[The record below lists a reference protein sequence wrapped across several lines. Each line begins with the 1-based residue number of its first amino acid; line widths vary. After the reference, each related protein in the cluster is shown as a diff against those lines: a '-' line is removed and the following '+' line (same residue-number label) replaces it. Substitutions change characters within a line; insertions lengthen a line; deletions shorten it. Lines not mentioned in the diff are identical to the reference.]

1 MNWFSYNGVRSAER
15 YIRISDKDIFSGP
28 KYDSTVQSIPGRD
41 GDLICPG
48 GRLGNVS
55 LSYTCFVPAKTVAE
69 LEERLTDVKA
79 WLYTEPDR
87 YHELFDSYDTRFF
100 RRAVFNS
107 KLDISEECRKIG
119 VFTVSFSCY
128 PLRFLRAGQEKLTFT
143 ESGFVLTN
151 PFPFPAKPYLK
162 VLGRGSGNLTVQSPS
177 HNATWSFSTLDGYT
191 ECDSELMNFYHDTEA
206 KNDTVSGDGFPLL
219 YPGENTVSFDGKI
232 TGVEI
237 IPRWATV

>member
-28 KYDSTVQSIPGRD
+28 KYDSTIQSIPGRD

-79 WLYTEPDR
+79 WLYAEPDR

-128 PLRFLRAGQEKLTFT
+128 PPGF
-143 ESGFVLTN
+143 SGRDR
-151 PFPFPAKPYLK
+151 K
-162 VLGRGSGNLTVQSPS
+162 S
-177 HNATWSFSTLDGYT
+177 
-191 ECDSELMNFYHDTEA
+191 
-206 KNDTVSGDGFPLL
+206 
-219 YPGENTVSFDGKI
+219 
-232 TGVEI
+232 
-237 IPRWATV
+237 

>member
-55 LSYTCFVPAKTVAE
+55 LSYTCFVPAKSIAE

-79 WLYTEPDR
+79 WLYAEPDR

-107 KLDISEECRKIG
+107 KLDISEE
-119 VFTVSFSCY
+119 
-128 PLRFLRAGQEKLTFT
+128 
-143 ESGFVLTN
+143 
-151 PFPFPAKPYLK
+151 
-162 VLGRGSGNLTVQSPS
+162 
-177 HNATWSFSTLDGYT
+177 
-191 ECDSELMNFYHDTEA
+191 
-206 KNDTVSGDGFPLL
+206 
-219 YPGENTVSFDGKI
+219 
-232 TGVEI
+232 
-237 IPRWATV
+237 

>member
-79 WLYTEPDR
+79 WHNAEPDR
-87 YHELFDSYDTRFF
+87 
-100 RRAVFNS
+100 
-107 KLDISEECRKIG
+107 
-119 VFTVSFSCY
+119 
-128 PLRFLRAGQEKLTFT
+128 
-143 ESGFVLTN
+143 
-151 PFPFPAKPYLK
+151 
-162 VLGRGSGNLTVQSPS
+162 
-177 HNATWSFSTLDGYT
+177 
-191 ECDSELMNFYHDTEA
+191 
-206 KNDTVSGDGFPLL
+206 
-219 YPGENTVSFDGKI
+219 
-232 TGVEI
+232 
-237 IPRWATV
+237 